1 MDIIEQVLILCTY
14 GLILCIVMILTIEE
28 FCRFN
33 LVSRIAILDNDG
45 VFLIKKII
53 DDCVEARLFLLYDFH
68 VEIYYN
74 RKKKEIMKAEPV
86 WNKKWLESFYRDM
99 INQFNFC

>member
-1 MDIIEQVLILCTY
+1 MEEGGHIIFLCVY

-33 LVSRIAILDNDG
+33 LVSRVSILDSDG
-45 VFLIKKII
+45 VFLVKKII

-74 RKKKEIMKAEPV
+74 KEKKEIIKADPV
-86 WNKKWLESFYRDM
+86 WNKKWLTSFYIDM
-99 INQFNFC
+99 INRFNFC